1 MFVGGEV
8 VYRRLFDGLEFN
20 RLAGRALFLG
30 PMFYGKLSALVGIRR
45 VEYTGSWT
53 FSRAEGAL
61 DLVNFER
68 HSAALQ
74 IGYHL

>member
-30 PMFYGKLSALVGIRR
+30 PMFYGKLSALVGVRSVDIQA
-45 VEYTGSWT
+45 VG
-53 FSRAEGAL
+53 
-61 DLVNFER
+61 
-68 HSAALQ
+68 HSAEQREHSIL
-74 IGYHL
+74 